1 MTDNLPTTSAGHNV
15 HPADALAELRAEIKA
30 LQIKEQ
36 FYRGLLASPGAS
48 TIGSHYEAQVEDRQ
62 IMKLD
67 EEKLKEALGDLGPY
81 KTAKI
86 STFVTVK
93 KRR

>member
-1 MTDNLPTTSAGHNV
+1 
-15 HPADALAELRAEIKA
+15 
-30 LQIKEQ
+30 
-36 FYRGLLASPGAS
+36 
-48 TIGSHYEAQVEDRQ
+48 
-62 IMKLD
+62 MKLD